1 MNKEVKHDPQEWR
14 VQIGDSLNK
23 ARVFKN
29 ISLAEVSD
37 YLKLRV
43 NQIKDIEEGRW
54 DSLPDAVFAR
64 GFIRNYAQML
74 EIEEDIQPL
83 LDNALPNSNHLI
95 KRNINVSHRIISNKK
110 LPVWINILILLI
122 IFMVVIFIW
131 QKYSSNRTLKLDEAQ
146 LEQEITAPALQVGD
160 INTKVIPL
168 IENTASEV
176 YDESSEISDN
186 ILYINA
192 KYRTYLHVTDS
203 SNKVLINQIV
213 PGGSRHQ
220 FNGLPPYRIKI
231 GYAIGSTVELN
242 GKAYDV
248 KANTN
253 SKVANLTVP

>member
-1 MNKEVKHDPQEWR
+1 MNKEVKNDPQEWR
-14 VQIGDSLNK
+14 LQIGDSLNK

-29 ISLAEVSD
+29 ISLADASCH
-37 YLKLRV
+37 LKLRV

-54 DSLPDAVFAR
+54 ESLPDPVFAR

-74 EIEEDIQPL
+74 GIEDDIQPL

-95 KRNINVSHRIISNKK
+95 KRNIHVYHNVSNKK
-110 LPVWINILILLI
+110 LPVWINIVVLLA
-122 IFMVVIFIW
+122 IFIVVIFIW
-131 QKYSSNRTLKLDEAQ
+131 QKYSSNRTSKFEEAKLN
-146 LEQEITAPALQVGD
+146 QEITAPALQVDD
-160 INTKVIPL
+160 INAKVVPL

-176 YDESSEISDN
+176 YDEASEISDD

-203 SNKVLINQIV
+203 SNKTLISQIV
-213 PGGSRHQ
+213 PGASRHQ
-220 FNGLPPYRIKI
+220 FNGRPPYRIKI

-248 KANTN
+248 KANAN